1 MSGFDWR
8 VTTAGVIREDRIVI
22 TKTTILFYIK
32 RFLSLTSILVVHLS
46 LKTEQMNLTH
56 LIASSCSSS
65 ILLVGSISML
75 ILNLVA
81 LKFKAAFH
89 LFHYQFEILVRV
101 NRDVSKYLTGQGL
114 VTLNPVY
121 FEPGW
126 IPSV

>member
-1 MSGFDWR
+1 
-8 VTTAGVIREDRIVI
+8 
-22 TKTTILFYIK
+22 
-32 RFLSLTSILVVHLS
+32 
-46 LKTEQMNLTH
+46 
-56 LIASSCSSS
+56 
-65 ILLVGSISML
+65 ML

-81 LKFKAAFH
+81 LKFKAAFP
-89 LFHYQFEILVRV
+89 LFHYQLEILVRV